1 MSFQAKTMSDLLCG
15 LRDVFYR
22 MNVIGKMS
30 QFTIDFQQEQLGIEE
45 FYDPTRIGNLQDGK
59 NYLASLAYTC
69 SKILEVMKDDIPD
82 RKFFES
88 LLFLCENLKL
98 YEFDFEENTN

>member
-1 MSFQAKTMSDLLCG
+1 MYEVKTRSKLLCG
-15 LRDVFYR
+15 LCNAFMR
-22 MNVIGKMS
+22 IETLGMS

-45 FYDPTRIGNLQDGK
+45 FYDPNNIGTLRDGE

-69 SKILEVMKDDIPD
+69 GKILSIMSTEVPD

-88 LLFLCENLKL
+88 LLFLCDNLKL
-98 YEFDFEENTN
+98 YDFDFEA